1 MHTGKRLR
9 GCIWQVQKK
18 PGFCV
23 FWAYFDGAPQL
34 TKKKKISPSF
44 YIILS
49 ENKQFS
55 HLMIELNKP
64 NKEKEKEIA
73 TGIQLKKRCML
84 AVGWC

>member
-1 MHTGKRLR
+1 MHTGKKLR
-9 GCIWQVQKK
+9 GCIWRVQKSQ
-18 PGFCV
+18 V
-23 FWAYFDGAPQL
+23 FVCFEHILMGPHSSP
-34 TKKKKISPSF
+34 KKKISPSF
-44 YIILS
+44 YTILS

-84 AVGWC
+84 AVG